1 MSLRRRVFAARVSA
15 VAVAAASIWL
25 ILAAAWSVRSDQRA
39 IGVVLVAA
47 MAWSCAPFVIDAAL
61 GGRAP
66 VGPRRARPH
75 AEPVTTVLRIG
86 HVPLEVVRT
95 TAALAVS
102 AGPTVVV
109 VDDPTMAGHLSDMD
123 LRVVPSLG
131 EAAVVAAEEFGS
143 EAVLI
148 LGARC
153 VPVPQGCAAA
163 AARIGDG
170 VGWVTGRSQG
180 LGVEGLAPGVRDRL
194 GSARR
199 SGARRAGALLWEPN
213 ATLVATQLLGEI
225 PLEADMTLGAWLRRA
240 ATQGHEGADV
250 DEVVSVSW
258 VPGTPETF
266 WPATLRRQRVAAIDL
281 VGALRT
287 GRLRGRL
294 LSLGCLLRELFAF
307 PLFFWL
313 ALPALVSW
321 HGSLPISLDPIWFTA
336 LLAALAA
343 ARWVTGRL
351 LHGLALEPS
360 RDAMD
365 IAYAATGSLLAV
377 LPARLNRVAVRVVAR
392 PGARPAVWAAL
403 LCAALGA
410 ATLVASHSGRR
421 TDHLAA
427 GLVIFNLLLL
437 WPFAFRAL
445 AQRRWDRQLVRLP
458 MDVAAVVDGH
468 VVRVID
474 GSPRGVAVLGSL
486 DGLAIGDTVTAL
498 LEPGETPVCA
508 EGVVAHL
515 ERREDGR
522 VVAGLALSMAP
533 VDEAVWEGEIVRAC
547 TAPHED
553 ASVPDGPRSAAWSTP
568 STSRRHDR
576 AVLLGIALAAVFTA
590 PPLVL
595 MLAGYHP
602 LIMRSG
608 SMVPA
613 IEVGDV
619 VVIEHVWALDV
630 GPGDV
635 VTFQDPSGEA
645 GTVTHR
651 VRSVD
656 DSDGVRTFETCGD
669 ANVECESWSI
679 VPEDTVGRA
688 VFVVPGVGLV
698 VVNLLRPVMLFVLAV
713 IALCV
718 AAFRSI
724 LPRSPTGIAAPA

>member
-1 MSLRRRVFAARVSA
+1 
-15 VAVAAASIWL
+15 
-25 ILAAAWSVRSDQRA
+25 
-39 IGVVLVAA
+39 
-47 MAWSCAPFVIDAAL
+47 MAWGAAPFVIDAAF

-66 VGPRRARPH
+66 TAPRRARPH
-75 AEPVTTVLRIG
+75 AQPVTTVLRIG
-86 HVPLEVVRT
+86 DVPLEVVRT
-95 TAALAVS
+95 TATLAARS
-102 AGPTVVV
+102 GPTVVV
-109 VDDPTMAGHLSDMD
+109 VDDPTISGHVSDID
-123 LRVVPSLG
+123 VRIVSSL
-131 EAAVVAAEEFGS
+131 EAAAAVAVEEFGS

-153 VPVPQGCAAA
+153 VPVSQGCAAA

-170 VGWVTGRSQG
+170 VGWVTCRSQG
-180 LGVEGLAPGVRDRL
+180 LGVEGLAPGVRDSL

-213 ATLVATQLLGEI
+213 ATLVATQLFEDV
-225 PLEADMTLGAWLRRA
+225 PREADMTLGAWLRRA
-240 ATQGHEGADV
+240 AIQGHEGADV
-250 DEVVSVSW
+250 DEVVSVTW

-266 WPATLRRQRVAAIDL
+266 WPATLRRQRVAVIDL
-281 VGALRT
+281 LGAFRT
-287 GRLRGRL
+287 GRFRGRL
-294 LSLGCLLRELFAF
+294 LALGCLLRELFAF
-307 PLFFWL
+307 PLLFWL
-313 ALPALVSW
+313 ALPALVCW
-321 HGSLPISLDPIWFTA
+321 HGSLPISLDPIWFAA

-343 ARWVTGRL
+343 ARWVTGRM

-403 LCAALGA
+403 VCAALGA

-468 VVRVID
+468 VVRVVD
-474 GSPRGVAVLGSL
+474 GSPRGVAVLGKL
-486 DGLAIGDTVTAL
+486 DGLALGDTVTAL
-498 LEPGETPVCA
+498 LEPGGDQVCA
-508 EGVVAHL
+508 QGVVAHL
-515 ERREDGR
+515 ARREDGR
-522 VVAGLALSMAP
+522 VVAGLALSMTPA
-533 VDEAVWEGEIVRAC
+533 DQAVWEGKIVRGC
-547 TAPHED
+547 TAPQQD
-553 ASVPDGPRSAAWSTP
+553 ASAADRPRSAAWSTP

-576 AVLLGIALAAVFTA
+576 AVLVGVALAAVLTA
-590 PPLVL
+590 PPLLL

-608 SMVPA
+608 SMVPNIA
-613 IEVGDV
+613 VGDV

-635 VTFQDPSGEA
+635 VTFQDPSGEP

-669 ANVECESWSI
+669 ANVECESWSM

-698 VVNLLRPVMLFVLAV
+698 VVNLLRPAMLFVLAV

-718 AAFRSI
+718 AAFGSI
-724 LPRSPTGIAAPA
+724 LPRSPTGMAVPA